1 MQAGPIAAWHFDEF
15 AGPLIAN
22 AVGNGRPLQAHGGA
36 ACPGRFGKGLAF
48 RHRFDYACGPA
59 VGALEAGSGSMG
71 LRMDRPGRN
80 TTVFSL
86 QGQLKIVVQPEP
98 SRGLSASLGAAQ
110 LICDRKLEP
119 GRWHHVVMSF
129 GRSGAHLYLDGQRV
143 ASNPDAKQGLPLGR
157 GHEQYMLIGG
167 LQPHFVPCAVDEL
180 AVFESTLSD
189 EHVRQL
195 SSSPIPPAKGRVVPC
210 LPAAVCASG
219 FIDET
224 SPTCGLQQAVD
235 SLGSAGGTV
244 TIPAGRYVL
253 RRGVE
258 LSASVTLAGEGGRA
272 ILVAPPAYA
281 SRLAGDVAEGADA
294 VTVADASGFAVG
306 DEVMVTSQTQRGWNS
321 THAVLVGIEG
331 NTLRLSRPLW
341 NDYKAADEPLAVH
354 WFPMVRAFMQ
364 HEIYLTELT
373 IEGTPDRLALRP
385 DFTASAI
392 HLVRCCDSQ
401 ITRCRVVGWPHD
413 GISVQMGG
421 RVSVTDCHVRDC
433 CGHGFHPGTGTEQ
446 TLWSNNI
453 SAHNGTDGLY
463 FCARVRDSICASN
476 VLADNGRH
484 GVGGLGG
491 GQDRRNLVSANQ
503 CVGNAGAGIEMDGG
517 GSNTVVNNICRAN
530 SRAKPGKW
538 PGILLTKTRLNVV
551 AGNQCLDTPDCRNQ
565 TLGIEERD
573 DAQDNIIRDNVCFGC
588 EVRLDGKNTLADR
601 NIAQPTAKLP
611 ATPNT
616 KPRR

>member
-1 MQAGPIAAWHFDEF
+1 MQAGPIAVWHFDKSE
-15 AGPLIAN
+15 GLLIPN
-22 AVGNGRPLQAHGGA
+22 AVSNGRPLQVHGAVGCA
-36 ACPGRFGKGLAF
+36 GRFSRGLAF
-48 RHRFDYACGPA
+48 RHRFDYARGPA
-59 VGALEAGSGSMG
+59 VGALEAGAMSMG

-86 QGQLKIVVQPEP
+86 QEQLKIVVQPEP
-98 SRGLSASLGAAQ
+98 GQGLSASLGSVR
-110 LICDRKLEP
+110 LICDQTLEP
-119 GRWHHVVMSF
+119 GRWHHVAVSF
-129 GRSGAHLYLDGQRV
+129 GPGGASLYLDGRV
-143 ASNPDAKQGLPLGR
+143 VANDPKATQGLPLGR

-180 AVFESTLSD
+180 AVFDSTLND
-189 EHVRQL
+189 EQVRQL
-195 SSSPIPPAKGRVVPC
+195 AAGPIAPADGKAVPC
-210 LPAAVCASG
+210 PPTAVCASR
-219 FIDET
+219 FIDEN
-224 SPTCGLQQAVD
+224 SPTCGLQQAID
-235 SLGSAGGTV
+235 SLGPPGGTV

-253 RRGVE
+253 RRGIE
-258 LSASVTLAGEGGRA
+258 LSASVTLIGEGGRA
-272 ILVAPPAYA
+272 IFVAPPAYA
-281 SRLAGDVAEGADA
+281 SRLTGDVGEGSDA

-306 DEVMVTSQTQRGWNS
+306 DEIMVTSHTQRGWNS
-321 THAVLVGIEG
+321 THAILAGIEG
-331 NTLRLSRPLW
+331 NILRLSRPLW
-341 NDYKAADEPLAVH
+341 NDYKAADEALAVH

-364 HEIYLTELT
+364 HEIYLTDLT

-401 ITRCRVVGWPHD
+401 IARCRVIGWPHD

-433 CGHGFHPGTGTEQ
+433 CGHGFHPGTGTRQ
-446 TLWSNNI
+446 TLWSSNI
-453 SAHNGTDGLY
+453 AAHNGTDGLY
-463 FCARVRDSICASN
+463 FCARVRDSICANS

-491 GQDRRNLVSANQ
+491 GEDRRNLVSANQ

-551 AGNQCLDTPDCRNQ
+551 AGNQCLESPDCRHQ
-565 TLGIEERD
+565 SLGIEEKD

-588 EVRLDGKNTLADR
+588 DVKLDGKNTLADR

-611 ATPNT
+611 AKPDT
-616 KPRR
+616 KTRR